1 MLTFHDL
8 RRMAKAR
15 IDDAKALRAAGRY
28 DGAVYIAGYAVEC
41 QLKARIAT
49 SLLAQGAWPETNVEF
64 DNLGRL
70 KSHRWED
77 LLKLSGRKAQI
88 DKSTTRQAAWSY
100 ELEAGISIRQN
111 WNGDVDVGGQYDH
124 RGRDAA

>member
-1 MLTFHDL
+1 
-8 RRMAKAR
+8 MAKAR

-49 SLLAQGAWPETNVEF
+49 SLLAQGAGPETNVEF

-70 KSHRWED
+70 KSHRLED
-77 LLKLSGRKAQI
+77 PLKLSGRKAQI
-88 DKSTTRQAAWSY
+88 DKSTTP
-100 ELEAGISIRQN
+100 
-111 WNGDVDVGGQYDH
+111 
-124 RGRDAA
+124 